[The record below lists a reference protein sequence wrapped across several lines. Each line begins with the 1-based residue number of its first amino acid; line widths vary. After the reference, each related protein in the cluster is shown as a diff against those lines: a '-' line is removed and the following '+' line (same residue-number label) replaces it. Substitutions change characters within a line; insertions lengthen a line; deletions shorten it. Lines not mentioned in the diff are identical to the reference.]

1 MIVFK
6 DLQKVLNKD
15 LRIVLLYNNDGFSY
29 NAFSDKL
36 PEYILNSEVIDI
48 SPAYSEIAGVEL
60 LIIRVK

>member
-15 LRIVLLYNNDGFSY
+15 LHIVLLYNNDGFSY

-36 PEYILNSEVIDI
+36 PEFILNSEVIDN
-48 SPAYSEIAGVEL
+48 
-60 LIIRVK
+60 